1 MTLQATNTNTDTD
14 TNTNTKERMSIQH
27 TVVFRLIHPAG
38 STEEQQFLDAGRSI
52 LTSIPGV
59 REFAVRRQVS
69 AKSDLTHQFSM
80 VFADQRAYDAYNEH
94 PSHRAFVADRWTSE
108 VAAFQ
113 EYDFTE

>member
-1 MTLQATNTNTDTD
+1 M
-14 TNTNTKERMSIQH
+14 IQH

-38 STEEQQFLDAGRSI
+38 SADEHEFLATGHAA

-59 REFAVRRQVS
+59 RNFTIRRQVS

-80 VFADQRAYDAYNEH
+80 VFEDQDAYDAYNVH
-94 PSHRAFVADRWTSE
+94 PVHRALVSERWVPE

-113 EYDFTE
+113 EYDFVE